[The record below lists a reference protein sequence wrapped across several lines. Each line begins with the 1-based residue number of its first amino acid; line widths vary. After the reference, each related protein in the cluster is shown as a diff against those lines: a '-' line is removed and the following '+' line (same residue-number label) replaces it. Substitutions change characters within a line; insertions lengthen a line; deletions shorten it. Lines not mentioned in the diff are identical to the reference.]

1 MSDKSTFTVTVDGD
15 SISIP
20 LSRARMLCPAEVE
33 AMEEAGNQVSEA
45 AERGDSSAIAAAGEE
60 LQRRMEA
67 LLHALAEKVRQQ
79 QRDTLQESSAG

>member
-20 LSRARMLCPAEVE
+20 LSRARMLCPVEVE

-45 AERGDSSAIAAAGEE
+45 AERGDASAMAAAGEE
-60 LQRRMEA
+60 LGRRMAA
-67 LLHALAEKVRQQ
+67 LSGALTEKVRQQ
-79 QRDTLQESSAG
+79 QEGTRQGSSTG

>member
-1 MSDKSTFTVTVDGD
+1 MSDKSTFTITVDGD

-20 LSRARMLCPAEVE
+20 LSRARMLCQAEVE

-45 AERGDSSAIAAAGEE
+45 ARRGDSSAMAAASEE

-79 QRDTLQESSAG
+79 QRNTL